1 MSYNNNIIQTLG
13 VDDES
18 TYGKKLAITVAVD
31 TLGMCT
37 ISFGT
42 SFSIRI
48 PEDDVD
54 ALRDVLH
61 TASRQLM
68 VGRVNKDYN
77 EFVARTAEAAKEMAA
92 EAEDYDP
99 EADVVELGSYEDNLM
114 PDNSRQE
121 GEWQPYK
128 SPNRF

>member
-37 ISFGT
+37 ISFG
-42 SFSIRI
+42 SNYSIRI

-54 ALRDVLH
+54 ALRDVLYS
-61 TASRQLM
+61 ASRQLM
-68 VGRVNKDYN
+68 HGRVNKDYN
-77 EFVARTAEAAKEMAA
+77 EWAAKTAEAAKEMAA
-92 EAEDYDP
+92 EADEYDP
-99 EADVVELGSYEDNLM
+99 EEDVAELSSYEDNLM
-114 PDNSRQE
+114 PDNSKYE
-121 GEWQPYK
+121 GEWSAYK

>member
-18 TYGKKLAITVAVD
+18 TYGKKLSITVATD

-42 SFSIRI
+42 SYSIRI

-54 ALRDVLH
+54 ALRDVLY
-61 TASRQLM
+61 TASTKLM
-68 VGRVNKDYN
+68 AQRNAKQVGR
-77 EFVARTAEAAKEMAA
+77 R
-92 EAEDYDP
+92 
-99 EADVVELGSYEDNLM
+99 
-114 PDNSRQE
+114 E
-121 GEWQPYK
+121 GNGEGREWEESQDLVFGKKLTQAQQRYLDLAQC
-128 SPNRF
+128 SEV

>member
-13 VDDES
+13 VDNES
-18 TYGKKLAITVAVD
+18 SYPHKMGITVAVD

-68 VGRVNKDYN
+68 VGRVNKDYT
-77 EFVARTAEAAKEMAA
+77 EWAAMAAEAAKEMAA
-92 EAEDYDP
+92 EADVYDP
-99 EADVVELGSYEDNLM
+99 ETDVAELSSYEDNLM
-114 PDNSRQE
+114 PDNSDYE

>member
-1 MSYNNNIIQTLG
+1 MSYSNNIIMTLG
-13 VDDES
+13 VANES
-18 TYGKKLAITVAVD
+18 SYPHKMGITVAVD

-68 VGRVNKDYN
+68 VDRVNKDYN
-77 EFVARTAEAAKEMAA
+77 EFKARTSEAIEEMDTEADGYSP
-92 EAEDYDP
+92 EAEVD
-99 EADVVELGSYEDNLM
+99 AL
-114 PDNSRQE
+114 SRAI
-121 GEWQPYK
+121 
-128 SPNRF
+128 

>member
-37 ISFGT
+37 ISFG
-42 SFSIRI
+42 SSYSIRI

-54 ALRDVLH
+54 ALRDVLYS
-61 TASRQLM
+61 ASTRLM
-68 VGRVNKDYN
+68 AQRNK
-77 EFVARTAEAAKEMAA
+77 TEAAEEMAA
-92 EAEDYDP
+92 EADDYNP
-99 EADVVELGSYEDNLM
+99 EAEVAKLSSYEDNLM
-114 PDNSRQE
+114 PDNSGQE

-128 SPNRF
+128 SSNRF

>member
-1 MSYNNNIIQTLG
+1 MGYNNNIIQTLG

-18 TYGKKLAITVAVD
+18 TYGKKLSITVAVD

-54 ALRDVLH
+54 ALRDVLNR
-61 TASRQLM
+61 ASVMLM
-68 VGRVNKDYN
+68 NQAYGERN
-77 EFVARTAEAAKEMAA
+77 REAAEEMAA
-92 EAEDYDP
+92 EADDYSP
-99 EADVVELGSYEDNLM
+99 EAEVDAL
-114 PDNSRQE
+114 SRA
-121 GEWQPYK
+121 K
-128 SPNRF
+128 

>member
-1 MSYNNNIIQTLG
+1 MSYQNNIITTLG
-13 VDDES
+13 VDNES
-18 TYGKKLAITVAVD
+18 SYPRKMGITVAVD

-61 TASRQLM
+61 RASVELM
-68 VGRVNKDYN
+68 NQGYGERNRS
-77 EFVARTAEAAKEMAA
+77 E
-92 EAEDYDP
+92 
-99 EADVVELGSYEDNLM
+99 VVES
-114 PDNSRQE
+114 
-121 GEWQPYK
+121 K
-128 SPNRF
+128 

>member
-1 MSYNNNIIQTLG
+1 MSDYNNNLITTLG
-13 VDDES
+13 VDNES
-18 TYGKKLAITVAVD
+18 SYPHKMGITVGVD

-61 TASRQLM
+61 EASRQLM
-68 VGRVNKDYN
+68 HQRVN
-77 EFVARTAEAAKEMAA
+77 
-92 EAEDYDP
+92 
-99 EADVVELGSYEDNLM
+99 ADLEKWRSKGVQNG
-114 PDNSRQE
+114 
-121 GEWQPYK
+121 
-128 SPNRF
+128 

>member
-1 MSYNNNIIQTLG
+1 MSYSNNIIMTLG
-13 VDDES
+13 VSNES
-18 TYGKKLAITVAVD
+18 SYPHKMGITVAVD

-77 EFVARTAEAAKEMAA
+77 EWAAKTAEAAKEMAA
-92 EAEDYDP
+92 EADDYDP
-99 EADVVELGSYEDNLM
+99 ESDVAEL
-114 PDNSRQE
+114 SR
-121 GEWQPYK
+121 
-128 SPNRF
+128 F

>member
-1 MSYNNNIIQTLG
+1 MGYNNNIIQTLG

-18 TYGKKLAITVAVD
+18 TYGKKLSITVAVD

-54 ALRDVLH
+54 ALRDVLNR
-61 TASRQLM
+61 ASVMQM
-68 VGRVNKDYN
+68 
-77 EFVARTAEAAKEMAA
+77 
-92 EAEDYDP
+92 
-99 EADVVELGSYEDNLM
+99 NLAY
-114 PDNSRQE
+114 
-121 GEWQPYK
+121 GER
-128 SPNRF
+128 NREQSEERATQQDS

>member
-18 TYGKKLAITVAVD
+18 TYGKLSITVAVD

-42 SFSIRI
+42 NYSIRI

-54 ALRDVLH
+54 ALRDALCS
-61 TASRQLM
+61 ASKAQISQRNEAEQF
-68 VGRVNKDYN
+68 
-77 EFVARTAEAAKEMAA
+77 EFVNQEAEEEMGSEAEA
-92 EAEDYDP
+92 YDP
-99 EADVVELGSYEDNLM
+99 EDEWSRHDNA
-114 PDNSRQE
+114 S
-121 GEWQPYK
+121 
-128 SPNRF
+128 